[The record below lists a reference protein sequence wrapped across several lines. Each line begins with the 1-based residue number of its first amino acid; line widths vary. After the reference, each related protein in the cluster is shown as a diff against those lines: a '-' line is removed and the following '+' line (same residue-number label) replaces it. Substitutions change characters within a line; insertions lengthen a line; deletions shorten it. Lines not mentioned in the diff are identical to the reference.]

1 MLKFIHKSIIRAN
14 SLKMSTIP
22 GCHLR
27 WPTTVEEIKSRTSS
41 LVDYAHSVYNKVG
54 ESKDASSYKSVV
66 LPMSLFEAVYQT
78 ERSCLDFPQYTHP
91 SAVIR
96 DASCEAARKLSD
108 VEVELEMRKDIFEKF
123 VSIQSSMNESLSDEY
138 RRYVNRKVQLGRR
151 NGLHLDS
158 DSRKIIETLNKE
170 ESQLCIDFSRAL
182 NEENTVLEFTD
193 EELAGCPTDFI
204 NSLKKLP
211 SGKREISL
219 KYPHYYPAI
228 QMACNPETRR
238 VLQTMFNSR
247 CVKENTP
254 ILKRLMELR
263 KERATILGFPT
274 HADFMLDLRMAKT
287 AANVD
292 NFLNNIGSKLEKA
305 RRKETQRLLELKKE
319 ECERLGYPFNNR
331 IDPWDINYY
340 MNKVKEKDYSLD
352 IQALKKYFPLTTI
365 KSGILNLYQH
375 LLGLKFERIPDP
387 NVWHS
392 EVEMYSVIDTQ
403 SNNLLGYFY
412 LDLHPRDGKYGH
424 AAVFSLQSGCCR
436 PLTTLHCDNPPRNDA
451 ESSGDDQP
459 TPIPSFERQVAIA
472 AMVANFTAPNEETGE
487 AYLLHDE
494 VKTFFHEFGHLM
506 HHICSC
512 TQTALFSGTHV
523 ETDFVECPSQMLE
536 NWVWCEEGLNAL
548 LGTASATTT
557 PTPTTNNSQKIPKD
571 MLNSLINSRMA
582 NAGLFYSRQLLL
594 ATFDQAI
601 HTTKWKDDPITTF
614 KDLSVKWTGNEPT
627 QGTFM
632 PASFGHLAGG
642 YDARYYSYLWS
653 EVFSADMFESRF
665 KCAVDGGCMS
675 QCVGRD
681 YREKILYPGGSKD
694 AIDMLKDFLGREP
707 NDKAFFKLLNVEA

>member
-1 MLKFIHKSIIRAN
+1 MQARLPRQ
-14 SLKMSTIP
+14 
-22 GCHLR
+22 G
-27 WPTTVEEIKSRTSS
+27 VEE
-41 LVDYAHSVYNKVG
+41 LSVG
-54 ESKDASSYKSVV
+54 
-66 LPMSLFEAVYQT
+66 
-78 ERSCLDFPQYTHP
+78 
-91 SAVIR
+91 
-96 DASCEAARKLSD
+96 
-108 VEVELEMRKDIFEKF
+108 
-123 VSIQSSMNESLSDEY
+123 
-138 RRYVNRKVQLGRR
+138 
-151 NGLHLDS
+151 
-158 DSRKIIETLNKE
+158 IE
-170 ESQLCIDFSRAL
+170 ID
-182 NEENTVLEFTD
+182 N
-193 EELAGCPTDFI
+193 
-204 NSLKKLP
+204 
-211 SGKREISL
+211 
-219 KYPHYYPAI
+219 
-228 QMACNPETRR
+228 
-238 VLQTMFNSR
+238 
-247 CVKENTP
+247 
-254 ILKRLMELR
+254 
-263 KERATILGFPT
+263 
-274 HADFMLDLRMAKT
+274 FML
-287 AANVD
+287 
-292 NFLNNIGSKLEKA
+292 NFPS
-305 RRKETQRLLELKKE
+305 LLVLLPTYLPPTENRTWN
-319 ECERLGYPFNNR
+319 CERLGYPFNNR

-392 EVEMYSVIDTQ
+392 EVEMV
-403 SNNLLGYFY
+403 N
-412 LDLHPRDGKYGH
+412 GKYGH

-601 HTTKWKDDPITTF
+601 HTTKWKVSNIHVYLSIC
-614 KDLSVKWTGNEPT
+614 LSV
-627 QGTFM
+627 
-632 PASFGHLAGG
+632 
-642 YDARYYSYLWS
+642 
-653 EVFSADMFESRF
+653 
-665 KCAVDGGCMS
+665 C
-675 QCVGRD
+675 
-681 YREKILYPGGSKD
+681 
-694 AIDMLKDFLGREP
+694 
-707 NDKAFFKLLNVEA
+707 